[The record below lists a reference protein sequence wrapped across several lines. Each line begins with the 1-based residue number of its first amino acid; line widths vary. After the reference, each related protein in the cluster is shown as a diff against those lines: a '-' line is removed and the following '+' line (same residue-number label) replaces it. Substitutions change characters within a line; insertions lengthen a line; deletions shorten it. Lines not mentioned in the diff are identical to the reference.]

1 MGIGG
6 FAEAMPTALFPLLS
20 LGFDVGYQLPDRE
33 GTFAASGVL
42 GAVGLPIHR
51 DDEEGR
57 SGGDCDDDWER
68 GEHPGDLSVM
78 FAVGA
83 VSLSS
88 REISS
93 SAVAAAAKSSASR

>member
-1 MGIGG
+1 MGIGR
-6 FAEAMPTALFPLLS
+6 FAEAMPAALFPLLS

-42 GAVGLPIHR
+42 GTVGLPVQR

-57 SGGDCDDDWER
+57 SGGDCDDDRER
-68 GEHPGDLSVM
+68 GEHSDDLSVM
-78 FAVGA
+78 VAVGA

-88 REISS
+88 KEISS
-93 SAVAAAAKSSASR
+93 NAVAAASKASASR